1 MKNKAVFTVS
11 LFIMIISIICMIIN
25 RFIFPLPD
33 NVIRITGV
41 IILIN
46 LVLFS
51 YSAVKLKNCCN

>member
-1 MKNKAVFTVS
+1 MKNKATFTVS
-11 LFIMIISIICMIIN
+11 LFIMIIN

-33 NVIRITGV
+33 SVIRITGV

-51 YSAVKLKNCCN
+51 YSAVKLKNSCN

>member
-1 MKNKAVFTVS
+1 MKNKATFTVS

-51 YSAVKLKNCCN
+51 YSAVKLKNSCN